1 VAIGLAHVRQVAAHP
16 TDLTAQRAQFSAV
29 RADASDCFVC
39 HKRYLPPPSGLHR
52 RRAQSPPLSFVP
64 DRPISMPFRRLKDY
78 ELANL
83 PDEDLIAY
91 AVAARDAGDVD
102 AMRDALAILVFRRY
116 DDLVRRAKLKVPAGE
131 AEDIAAQTIDEAIL
145 VKFRG
150 TSVGEFMKIVGQ
162 ILRRRIADFLEKRKR
177 TIQAGPL
184 PEENTDDEDVH
195 GRTAG
200 ITPDSTGAVEVEDLI
215 ERLMANLSPPHRRVV
230 ELYVFDALS
239 AEDAADQLNAD
250 FPDLDTTMSVDNVH
264 KIASRFRKDLRKALE
279 DSD

>member
-1 VAIGLAHVRQVAAHP
+1 
-16 TDLTAQRAQFSAV
+16 
-29 RADASDCFVC
+29 
-39 HKRYLPPPSGLHR
+39 
-52 RRAQSPPLSFVP
+52 
-64 DRPISMPFRRLKDY
+64 MPFRRLKDY